1 MNAVCHD
8 NDVRGQAPSC
18 RGNQHASTIC
28 ASNLRPE
35 LNVNAQLPRAIFQG
49 GDDVLA
55 GNAVTA
61 AVTRNHGGTIV
72 AVARLSPRYFHSTL
86 EDTIANADRLQH
98 FERVG
103 LGGNG
108 EPFGS

>member
-61 AVTRNHGGTIV
+61 ALARNHGGTIV
-72 AVARLSPRYFHSTL
+72 AVARLAPHYFHSTL
-86 EDTIANADRLQH
+86 QDTIANDDRV
-98 FERVG
+98 ETVWRGG
-103 LGGNG
+103 LGGD
-108 EPFGS
+108 